1 MTGHCSLCRGS
12 DNEQRK
18 TALYSNQR
26 MWANKE
32 TNEEIKCYQLL
43 ISALKKVARVLTE
56 NNGGSVIH
64 NEDKCYRKPG
74 GVFMDWPRLQF
85 RFPTAQPVFNFLRSF
100 PGVV

>member
-1 MTGHCSLCRGS
+1 MTGHCSLCWGS

-18 TALYSNQR
+18 TTLYSNWR
-26 MWANKE
+26 TWANKE
-32 TNEEIKCYQLL
+32 TNEEIRCYQLL

-56 NNGGSVIH
+56 NNGGGGSVIH

-74 GVFMDWPRLQF
+74 GAFMDWPSLQF

-100 PGVV
+100 P